1 MSSYENDENIKSIWC
16 RSYYG
21 MDLNKQGYKITEIYP
36 CKFGIKCRGAHC
48 SDEIIEKN
56 NIKKWKQCDKGHIN
70 ILELMNQV
78 TEILEKNKEMVQNT
92 KYRSKILSI
101 NKMRIDELFMFWY
114 EIFYYHHRIS
124 KELPTKKAWTNTK
137 SKPAPIEGFNYKD
150 DVPNFYIDNDDLW
163 SIERMMHMCPKF
175 IGLDRNVRLSVKNIC
190 IGDINCKEGVHNI
203 NDLICMDNFITGTCN
218 CISVSEYE
226 QNKSKII
233 HEIDI
238 INNQLNPSNDDD
250 GFTINISKKKKDEL
264 VSILIIKKKELN
276 EIKRMVHL
284 TEKGF
289 IPLNVQIEIKKESS
303 PKPTTEVQVKKTNK
317 IVKPKF

>member
-1 MSSYENDENIKSIWC
+1 
-16 RSYYG
+16 

-78 TEILEKNKEMVQNT
+78 IEILEKNKEMVQNT

-163 SIERMMHMCPKF
+163 SIERMMHM
-175 IGLDRNVRLSVKNIC
+175 
-190 IGDINCKEGVHNI
+190 
-203 NDLICMDNFITGTCN
+203 
-218 CISVSEYE
+218 
-226 QNKSKII
+226 
-233 HEIDI
+233 
-238 INNQLNPSNDDD
+238 
-250 GFTINISKKKKDEL
+250 
-264 VSILIIKKKELN
+264 
-276 EIKRMVHL
+276 
-284 TEKGF
+284 
-289 IPLNVQIEIKKESS
+289 
-303 PKPTTEVQVKKTNK
+303 
-317 IVKPKF
+317 